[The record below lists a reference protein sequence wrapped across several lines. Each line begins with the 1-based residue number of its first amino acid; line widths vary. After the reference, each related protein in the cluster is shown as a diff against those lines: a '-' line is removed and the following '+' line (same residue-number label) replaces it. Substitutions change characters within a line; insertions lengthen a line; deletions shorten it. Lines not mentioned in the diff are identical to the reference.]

1 MGFDKPFI
9 QTTNPNRQLH
19 TGIVRK
25 RTIFYG
31 EVVSIEDET
40 DGGRIKVRI
49 PELDNLVDDANLPWS
64 YPQLPKFFH
73 VYPQVGEVVRISLED
88 RKFPERSRFWMG
100 SIISQPQRIGFDTK
114 YTALSTTNLALTP
127 PDKAP
132 STYPDADG
140 VYPTKADVAI
150 VGKVNTD
157 VILRVNE
164 LHLRAGKHEN
174 DDVLKLNTTNPA
186 HISMV
191 YEPKPNSS
199 TPGRPSLGITT
210 SVSNEQFYSNTIIM
224 SDKLALI
231 THSGDPKFKSAR
243 LTPEDRE
250 RIFDKGHPMAR
261 ADVIV
266 EALEVIRLALLNH
279 IHGYSGIEADKTAII
294 TKLEELQFEQ
304 IMKKDIVI
312 N

>member
-1 MGFDKPFI
+1 MAYEKPYI
-9 QTTNPNRQLH
+9 QTTSPNKQH
-19 TGIVRK
+19 QTSIVRK

-40 DGGRIKVRI
+40 DGGRIKVRV
-49 PELDNLVDDANLPWS
+49 PELDNRVQDNDLPWC

-73 VYPQVGEVVRISLED
+73 VYPQIGEIVRISLED

-100 SIISQPQRIGFDTK
+100 AVISQPQRIGFDSK

-140 VYPTKADVAI
+140 IYPNKADIAI
-150 VGKVNTD
+150 IGKVNTD

-164 LHLRAGKHEN
+164 VHLRAGKHEN
-174 DDVLKLNTTNPA
+174 NDVLKLNTTNPA
-186 HISMV
+186 HISMIF
-191 YEPKPNSS
+191 EPKPNA
-199 TPGRPSLGITT
+199 TVGTT
-210 SVSNEQFYSNTIIM
+210 ATLSNNNYYSNTVVM
-224 SDKLALI
+224 SDKIALI
-231 THSGDPKFKSAR
+231 THSGNPKFKSAR

-266 EALEVIRLALLNH
+266 EALEVIRQALVNH
-279 IHGYSGIEADKTAII
+279 IHGYSGIEADKTAVIK
-294 TKLEELQFEQ
+294 KLEELQFEQ
-304 IMKKDIVI
+304 IMQKNIVI